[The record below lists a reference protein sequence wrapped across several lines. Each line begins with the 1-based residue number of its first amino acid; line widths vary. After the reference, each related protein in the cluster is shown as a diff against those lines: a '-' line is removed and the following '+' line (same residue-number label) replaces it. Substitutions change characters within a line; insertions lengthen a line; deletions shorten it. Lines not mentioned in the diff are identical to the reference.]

1 MGESNATISELFR
14 CRRRELSVTQADLA
28 EQAGCKQSAVSMF
41 EAGRVTALSTSTME
55 RIAGILDV
63 DLSAVDLRGE
73 VKTSADVVLKYCPV
87 DGCPSNV
94 PYAVG
99 DRLCYTPAMVRSPA
113 AQRTR
118 CAGCGDLLQEC
129 CPNGEC
135 KALVSE
141 GVCCPECGT
150 SYVSVTRVTM
160 GAKAEQ
166 WADEQRARIRE
177 IREMVRTSTVQR
189 PGRRGRKG

>member
-1 MGESNATISELFR
+1 MEERNSTLSELFR
-14 CRRRELSVTQADLA
+14 SRRREMSMTQAALA

-41 EAGRVTALSTSTME
+41 EAGRVTALSTATIEKM
-55 RIAGILDV
+55 AGILDV
-63 DLSAVDLRGE
+63 DLSSVDLSGE
-73 VKTSADVVLKYCPV
+73 AKPSTDVVLKYCPV

-94 PYAVG
+94 PYVVCG
-99 DRLCYTPAMVRSPA
+99 RLCYTPAMVRSPA
-113 AQRTR
+113 AQLTR

-129 CPNGEC
+129 CPNSEC

-150 SYVSVTRVTM
+150 SYVSVTGGTT
-160 GAKAEQ
+160 GAEAEQ

-177 IREMVRTSTVQR
+177 IREMVRTSTAPR
-189 PGRRGRKG
+189 PARRGRKG